1 MSGDTGGVAGSV
13 RRQLAEGRAPEDIV
27 EELVAGGLSRPSAQK
42 FVDRALSMPA
52 SQAPA
57 AAAPDAPKSFSKGMI
72 VLAIIAAGIAV
83 AVVVMRSRTDPEAEA
98 LAAADREQAERIRQ
112 EGAASLGSAEPD
124 YGRYE
129 RAEKQLTSSSSPM
142 LQCNAALTLG
152 KSKSPDFV
160 PPLVELSRKSPH
172 ASVRSCAAGALAE
185 LGATQDALNVYYHFS
200 QSLDTEEQRLAI
212 TGFGDLG
219 PAGAEH
225 SLPYLERA
233 LQSESWE
240 IRFLTV
246 DSLAKIGPLAAPLLE
261 EATQDQHKEV
271 SNLAKNGLARLTR

>member
-27 EELVAGGLSRPSAQK
+27 EELVAGGLSKPSAQR

-52 SQAPA
+52 GQAPPVG
-57 AAAPDAPKSFSKGMI
+57 APGTSGSFPKVAI
-72 VLAIIAAGIAV
+72 VLAIIAAAAIAIAV
-83 AVVVMRSRTDPEAEA
+83 IAIRSRTDPEAEA

-112 EGAASLGSAEPD
+112 EGATSLGSAEPD

-129 RAEKQLTSSSSPM
+129 RAEKQLTSNSPM
-142 LQCNAALTLG
+142 QQCNAALTLG

-160 PPLVELSRKSPH
+160 PPLVELSKNSPH
-172 ASVRSCAAGALAE
+172 NSVRSCAAGALAE
-185 LGATQDALNVYYHFS
+185 IGATQDALNVYYHFS
-200 QSLDTEEQRLAI
+200 QSLDPEEQRLAI
-212 TGFGDLG
+212 SGFGDLG

-233 LQSESWE
+233 LQSEQWT
-240 IRFLTV
+240 IRYLAV
-246 DSLAKIGPLAAPLLE
+246 DSLGKIGPLAAPLLE
-261 EATQDQHKEV
+261 GATQDTHNEIRI
-271 SNLAKNGLARLTR
+271 LAKEGLDRLKR

>member
-1 MSGDTGGVAGSV
+1 
-13 RRQLAEGRAPEDIV
+13 
-27 EELVAGGLSRPSAQK
+27 
-42 FVDRALSMPA
+42 MPA
-52 SQAPA
+52 SQAPPA
-57 AAAPDAPKSFSKGMI
+57 AALETTRSFPKGAI
-72 VLAIIAAGIAV
+72 VLAIIAAAGIAI
-83 AVVVMRSRTDPEAEA
+83 AVVVMRSRPDPEAEA
-98 LAAADREQAERIRQ
+98 LAAADLEQAERIRQ
-112 EGAASLGSAEPD
+112 EGATSLGSAEPD
-124 YGRYE
+124 YRRYE
-129 RAEKQLTSSSSPM
+129 LAEKQLTSSNSPM

-152 KSKSPDFV
+152 KSKSEDFV

-185 LGATQDALNVYYHFS
+185 IGATQDALNVYYHFS

-261 EATQDQHKEV
+261 EATQDPHKEV
-271 SNLAKNGLARLTR
+271 SNLAKNGLARLKR